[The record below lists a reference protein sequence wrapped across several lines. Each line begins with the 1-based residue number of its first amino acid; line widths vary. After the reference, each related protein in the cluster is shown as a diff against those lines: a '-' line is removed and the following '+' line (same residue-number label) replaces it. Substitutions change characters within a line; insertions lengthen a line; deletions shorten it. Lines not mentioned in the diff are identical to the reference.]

1 MKKIVLSAVSMCFC
15 FVLIAQPP
23 ADRRQRQDLPI
34 PPRPPMEG
42 GMNRERREKIEMY
55 KIQFISEKL
64 NLTKEEAQSFWPVYN
79 EHKKAMDEIFA
90 NKINDEIQL
99 EEAVLNAKKKF
110 KADLKPILKTEERV
124 NEALKVNRDFLR
136 NMRMEVMK
144 RRGGEKRF

>member
-1 MKKIVLSAVSMCFC
+1 
-15 FVLIAQPP
+15 
-23 ADRRQRQDLPI
+23 
-34 PPRPPMEG
+34 
-42 GMNRERREKIEMY
+42 MY
-55 KIQFISEKL
+55 KIQFIAEKL

-79 EHKKAMDEIFA
+79 EHKKVMDEIFA